1 MPADGLSR
9 VVFVTSTMGQLQ
21 NVLQPYRDRV
31 RSAPTLEALLEGL
44 TFMGGDLQGY
54 EEGKLRP

>member
-1 MPADGLSR
+1 
-9 VVFVTSTMGQLQ
+9 MGQLQ